1 MNFNETLNWLYD
13 FQKFGIKL
21 GLERSS
27 YISKELGNP
36 HKNYKV
42 IHVGGTNGKGSV
54 CKFLESILTS
64 AGYKVGVYTSPHLQH
79 ISERIMLGNK
89 RISDEK
95 LVSLAHNV
103 KPIINMMVKNNDPP
117 TFFEIITAMAFQYFS
132 DENVDFAV
140 MEVGL
145 GGRYDA
151 TNIVDPMVSIITNV
165 SLDHQNILGK
175 NVKDIA
181 SEKTGII
188 KNNVPIVTA
197 AKDDSLKIIENV
209 ANDRNAPIYQV
220 EDKKWKRLNHNQ
232 GGQEFY
238 ISGSLKD
245 YSVRTQMLGEYH
257 GENIA
262 LTITAIENLQMNGV
276 YITDANILDGIEK
289 TFNPGRMEI
298 VGYIPII
305 LLDGAHN
312 KAGMESLGNSIRDDF
327 DYDKLTLVLG
337 ILSDKDILSMLP
349 TIVPLADIVITT
361 KSNNNRACEPSA
373 LKEMITKLD
382 NKKKVIVKE
391 KIKDAID
398 YAKSISKKKDLICI
412 TGSLFTVGET
422 KDYLVS

>member
-1 MNFNETLNWLYD
+1 MDCNETLNWLYD
-13 FQKFGIKL
+13 FQKFGINL
-21 GLERSS
+21 GLKRIG

-54 CKFLESILTS
+54 CRFLESILTS

-79 ISERIMLGNK
+79 ISERIMIGNK

-181 SEKTGII
+181 SEKAGII

-197 AKDDSLKIIENV
+197 AKEDSLKIIENV

-238 ISGSLKD
+238 INGSLKD
-245 YSVRTQMLGEYH
+245 YSVRTQMLGEHH

-262 LTITAIENLQMNGV
+262 LTIAAIENLQMSGV
-276 YITDANILDGIEK
+276 YIIDTNILDGIEK

-298 VGYIPII
+298 VGYNPVI

-312 KAGMESLGNSIRDDF
+312 KAGMESLGDSIKNDF
-327 DYDKLTLVLG
+327 EYDKLTLVLG

-349 TIVPLADIVITT
+349 TIVPLADIIITT
-361 KSNNNRACEPSA
+361 KSNNNRACEPSD
-373 LKEMITKLD
+373 LKGMITKVD
-382 NKKKVIVKE
+382 NKKKVVVKE

-412 TGSLFTVGET
+412 TGSLFTVGEA
-422 KDYLVS
+422 KDYLVP

>member
-21 GLERSS
+21 GLERIG

-54 CKFLESILTS
+54 CRFLESILTS
-64 AGYKVGVYTSPHLQH
+64 AGYKVGAYTSPHLQH
-79 ISERIMLGNK
+79 ISERIMIGNK
-89 RISDEK
+89 RISDDE
-95 LVSLAHNV
+95 LVSLAHKV
-103 KPIINMMVKNNDPP
+103 KSIFDRMVKNNNPP

-151 TNIVDPMVSIITNV
+151 TNIADPMVSIITNV
-165 SLDHQNILGK
+165 SSDHQNILGK

-181 SEKTGII
+181 SEKAGII

-197 AKDDSLKIIENV
+197 AKEDSLKIIEKV
-209 ANDRNAPIYQV
+209 ANERDAPIYQV
-220 EDKKWKRLNHNQ
+220 ENKKWKRLNHNQ

-238 ISGSLKD
+238 IKGSLKD
-245 YSVRTQMLGEYH
+245 YSIRTQMLGEYQ

-262 LTITAIENLQMNGV
+262 LAITAIESIQMNGV
-276 YITDANILDGIEK
+276 YITDTNILGGIEK
-289 TFNPGRMEI
+289 TVNPGRMEI
-298 VGYIPII
+298 VGYDPVI

-312 KAGMESLGNSIRDDF
+312 KAGMESLGNSIRSDF

-349 TIVPLADIVITT
+349 TIVPLADTVITT
-361 KSNNNRACEPSA
+361 KSNNNRACEPSD
-373 LKEMITKLD
+373 LKGMITKLD
-382 NKKKVIVKE
+382 NKKEVIVKE

-398 YAKSISKKKDLICI
+398 YAKSVSKKKDIICV
-412 TGSLFTVGET
+412 TGSLFTVGEA
-422 KDYLVS
+422 KEYLGS